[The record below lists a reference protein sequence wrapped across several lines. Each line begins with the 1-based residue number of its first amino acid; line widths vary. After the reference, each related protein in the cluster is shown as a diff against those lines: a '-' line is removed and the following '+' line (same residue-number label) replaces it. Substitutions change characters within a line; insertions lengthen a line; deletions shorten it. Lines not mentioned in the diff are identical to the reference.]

1 MHKDKVKEKI
11 STKNITLIVFI
22 LCILMYVV
30 DVYFKVNYFY
40 KSFIK
45 LIMFLGFP
53 VLYCLKDKNINLKD
67 YFKINS
73 LKQLFYSLL
82 LGIIIYIFIIIAYLI
97 ARNFIDLNSIA
108 ITLGDSLNV
117 NKNNFIF
124 VSIYISF
131 INSLLEEFFFR
142 GFAFLSLRKLSS
154 RGFSYFF
161 SALAFSLYHIAIIL
175 NWFNIFVFII
185 ILIGLVIAG
194 VIFNFVNEK
203 SQNIYNSWLIHM
215 FANFAINSIGFYMFT
230 L

>member
-154 RGFSYFF
+154 RCFSYFF